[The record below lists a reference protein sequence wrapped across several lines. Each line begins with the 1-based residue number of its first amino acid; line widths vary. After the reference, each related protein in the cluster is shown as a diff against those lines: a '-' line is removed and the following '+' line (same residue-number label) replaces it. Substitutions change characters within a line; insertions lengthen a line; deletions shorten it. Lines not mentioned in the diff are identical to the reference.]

1 MKNIKS
7 AIEALLFV
15 NGDPLSIKK
24 LSLILD
30 QPTEKIKEAISL
42 LKEEY
47 NENDRGFHLIEVNKS
62 YQFATSKQY
71 YEYIKK
77 LSKYSPSKGLSKVN
91 AEVLA
96 IIAYN
101 QPITK
106 YDIDSIR
113 GVNSDKAIQQLLNRD
128 LIEQKGRL
136 EKVGRPMI
144 YGTTEMFLKSFGIK
158 SIKEL
163 PDISMF
169 EVDKI
174 EGLYE
179 NT

>member
-1 MKNIKS
+1 MKNIKA

-15 NGDPLSIKK
+15 NGDPLSLKK
-24 LSLILD
+24 MSLIIN
-30 QPTEKIKEAISL
+30 QPTSKIKEAIAEL
-42 LKEEY
+42 QEDY
-47 NENDRGFHLIEVNKS
+47 NENERGFHIIEVNKS

-71 YEYIKK
+71 YDYIKK

-113 GVNSDKAIQQLLNRD
+113 GVNSDKSIQQLLNRE

-136 EKVGRPMI
+136 EQVGRPII
-144 YGTTEMFLKSFGIK
+144 YGTTDIFLKSFGMK
-158 SIKEL
+158 SIKDL

-169 EVDKI
+169 EIDKM
-174 EGLYE
+174 EGM
-179 NT
+179 